1 MNRPGE
7 GSNPSSP
14 PSDTSNDMKVA
25 FSTGP
30 WYPLRPDAL
39 REGFDGGQ
47 ELENGVFVGS
57 PDLVGARSEPSCN
70 ATSHR

>member
-47 ELENGVFVGS
+47 ELENGVFVRESQCRLGQERA
-57 PDLVGARSEPSCN
+57 VV
-70 ATSHR
+70 